1 MTLKFNTKLMKVAD
15 EFADFDVLKPK
26 AQPDPHF
33 DTRQTESMFILTFH
47 LKGYTQANIKVSLVE
62 INGDGCGIT
71 ISGQKPF
78 QEMLMVGGRVVK
90 KDIET
95 RGFQKSFK
103 VPKTVVL
110 DQVNARFNKNESE
123 LVIRMPKA
131 TKGLIGDRLE
141 ELKAEE
147 IRLEPA
153 KVLHVYTNEE
163 LLEQETQEVRN
174 DNDSK
179 EDDDYDD
186 DDDKKQEAPRRKF
199 KICTPLMVGSAFVM
213 SLIVLVFHLVETKK
227 RENPRKER
235 SQD

>member
-1 MTLKFNTKLMKVAD
+1 MALKFNTQLMKVAD

-33 DTRQTESMFILTFH
+33 DTQQTESMFILTVH

-95 RGFQKSFK
+95 RGFQNLFK
-103 VPKTVVL
+103 VPKTVIL
-110 DQVNARFNKNESE
+110 GQVNARFNENESE

-131 TKGLIGDRLE
+131 TKGLIGDQLE

-147 IRLEPA
+147 TQLKPA
-153 KVLHVYTNEE
+153 KVLHIYTNEE

-174 DNDSK
+174 GDVGK
-179 EDDDYDD
+179 EDDND

-199 KICTPLMVGSAFVM
+199 KICTPIMVGSAFVM
-213 SLIVLVFHLVETKK
+213 SLIVLVFHLVESKK
-227 RENPRKER
+227 RENPRKKR